1 MKKSAIIGLFSI
13 LILIWTLTIPKFYSF
28 IGINLI
34 ELGVIGMNT
43 TSFIL
48 PTTLLIYALYRSKLG
63 QISKFPIVIISILS
77 IFIILSFYKNFV
89 TLGISLTSI
98 LIFVISFLIW
108 KSKGKDKEQYFF

>member
-13 LILIWTLTIPKFYSF
+13 LILIWILTIAKFYSF

-34 ELGVIGMNT
+34 ELGVIGLNT

-48 PTTLLIYALYRSKLG
+48 PTILLIYALYRSKLG
-63 QISKFPIVIISILS
+63 QRSKFPIVIISILS